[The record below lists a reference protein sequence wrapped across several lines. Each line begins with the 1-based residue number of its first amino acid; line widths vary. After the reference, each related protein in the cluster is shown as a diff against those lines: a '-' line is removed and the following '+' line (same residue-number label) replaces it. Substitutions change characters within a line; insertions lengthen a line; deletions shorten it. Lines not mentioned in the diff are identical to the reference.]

1 MQTRKF
7 KTKNSNW
14 LRPCLII
21 YIRNEFE
28 ARVSIVVPFLLA
40 QCTLLTIDGRWYIN
54 IIEYGIEGTNSM
66 GANSVT
72 GHMVHHTTIF
82 FCTVDGC
89 FHFFFLTLMFSSK
102 ELLVNKQRNWQ

>member
-1 MQTRKF
+1 
-7 KTKNSNW
+7 
-14 LRPCLII
+14 
-21 YIRNEFE
+21 
-28 ARVSIVVPFLLA
+28 VPFLLA

-82 FCTVDGC
+82 FALLMDV
-89 FHFFFLTLMFSSK
+89 FIFF
-102 ELLVNKQRNWQ
+102 